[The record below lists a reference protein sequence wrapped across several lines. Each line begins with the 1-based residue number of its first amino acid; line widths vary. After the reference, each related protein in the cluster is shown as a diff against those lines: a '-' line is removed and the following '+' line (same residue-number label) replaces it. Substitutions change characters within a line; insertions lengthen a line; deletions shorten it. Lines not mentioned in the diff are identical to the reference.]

1 METEINNASDSLPF
15 NLKDYLELI
24 DTTGRVIAQGKCGLI
39 AGDKPRLIHSL
50 SIDEDRWVDTVVRL
64 LHFELAIKTPE
75 RLWRLA
81 VR

>member
-1 METEINNASDSLPF
+1 MGTETNNASDSLLF

-50 SIDEDRWVDTVVRL
+50 SIDEDRWVDTVS
-64 LHFELAIKTPE
+64 
-75 RLWRLA
+75 A
-81 VR
+81 VTTF